1 MKFLSRHV
9 VWTRFYAWF
18 HRQSPRGIVLFL
30 FEGKKKGQRRGKKR
44 SSNVGLTQVDGGWSE
59 GSVDAYANGR
69 VPISNDFIMVL
80 PRVIGDFV
88 STIGGTMDVCR
99 SVTTGINRVCQK
111 GKSFARRKRHENNI
125 HFFVG
130 NRSVPD
136 NIGIDIS
143 NDNFTRVFLIIFNN

>member
-1 MKFLSRHV
+1 MDTFLCVISSSISARH
-9 VWTRFYAWF
+9 RFISL
-18 HRQSPRGIVLFL
+18 RREEEGTE
-30 FEGKKKGQRRGKKR
+30 EGKKTFVKR
-44 SSNVGLTQVDGGWSE
+44 WFDTGFDGGWSE
-59 GSVDAYANGR
+59 ESVDAYANGR